1 VGLFYNM
8 PEPTRGLLTAFCNK
22 TNMHFQVMGKK
33 WRKRK
38 NSSKE
43 GEKCKKVNK
52 GKVRRYTIANHA
64 ASAHSC

>member
-1 VGLFYNM
+1 
-8 PEPTRGLLTAFCNK
+8 
-22 TNMHFQVMGKK
+22 MGKK

-38 NSSKE
+38 NSSKG